1 MLSEKGNLIKKI
13 KRIRIL
19 NEYLIQLEQKINKI
33 ISWYMELKRK
43 LTYLKTSKRKRKN
56 KKKKSYLFIE
66 EV

>member
-33 ISWYMELKRK
+33 ISWYIDLKRK
-43 LTYLKTSKRKRKN
+43 LTYLKTSERRRIN
-56 KKKKSYLFIE
+56 EKKKSYLFIE